1 MNDNCRIGILGTGR
15 RMRSVVRRLMTAAEG
30 RIQIQ
35 AVYDPDPLSLKEAG
49 KDFGPQTEIC
59 TSESAL
65 LQHPE
70 VDWVLIGTMNH
81 QHANQ
86 AIAAMENGKHVFCEK
101 PLAITFEDCLRVRK
115 SVAET
120 GQTFA
125 FGLVLRYSP
134 HYRKIHDLVTSGAI
148 GEIISF
154 EFNETLAFNHG
165 GFIFGN
171 WRRQRELAGTHLLE
185 KCCHDL
191 DLANW
196 ITGRRVLRA
205 ASFGGK
211 NFFVPKQRHH
221 AARIGEDSEGRM
233 AYQTY
238 PDPHRKDP
246 FSLGSDIVDNQVAI
260 LQYEGGVRATFHTNC
275 NSGLPERRFYLCGTE
290 GTIRADVFTGVI
302 ELARIGHDSK
312 VETFTTSTSN
322 SHGGGDAVMAQAL
335 TDTIL
340 HGAAPLATVEDGLQ
354 ACVAAFGIDA
364 ALDSGQVVDLQPYWD
379 SVDGSI
385 FTETPTNTSA
395 LLAHS

>member
-1 MNDNCRIGILGTGR
+1 MKNISRIGILGAGR
-15 RMRSVVRRLMTAAEG
+15 RMRSVVRRLMAASEG
-30 RIQIQ
+30 RIQIR
-35 AVYDPDPLSLKEAG
+35 AVYDPDPLSLKEASG
-49 KDFGPQTEIC
+49 DLGPQTEVC
-59 TSESAL
+59 TSEEAL

-70 VDWVLIGTMNH
+70 VDWVMIGTMNH

-101 PLAITFEDCLRVRK
+101 PLAITFDDCMRVRRT
-115 SVAET
+115 VEET

-134 HYRKIHDLVTSGAI
+134 HYRRIHELVTSGAI
-148 GEIISF
+148 GDLISF

-211 NFFVPKQRHH
+211 NFFVPEQRHH
-221 AARIGEDSEGRM
+221 IARIGADAEGRM

-238 PDPHRKDP
+238 ADPHRKDP
-246 FSLGSDIVDNQVAI
+246 FSAGSNIADNQVAI
-260 LQYEGGVRATFHTNC
+260 LEYEGGVRATFHTNC

-302 ELARIGHDSK
+302 ELARIGHDAK
-312 VETFTTSTSN
+312 VETFTTSASN
-322 SHGGGDAVMAQAL
+322 SHGGGDAVMAEAL
-335 TDTIL
+335 ADTIL
-340 HGAAPLATVEDGLQ
+340 HGAAPLATVEDGLH
-354 ACVAAFGIDA
+354 ACVVAFGIDA
-364 ALDSGQVVDLQPYWD
+364 ALDGGKVVDLQAYWD
-379 SVDGSI
+379 DIDHSTFADKIPAS
-385 FTETPTNTSA
+385 PA
-395 LLAHS
+395 LAAHS